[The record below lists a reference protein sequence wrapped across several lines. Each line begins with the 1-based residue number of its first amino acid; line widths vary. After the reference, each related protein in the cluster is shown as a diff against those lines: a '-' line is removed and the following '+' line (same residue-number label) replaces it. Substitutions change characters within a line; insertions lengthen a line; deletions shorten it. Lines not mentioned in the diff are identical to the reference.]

1 MQDVKKN
8 MKISKTRNKI
18 WHTGSD
24 RAFIILDVILMALL
38 FLIMVYPL
46 LYVVASSFSGGK
58 VLSGLS
64 LIPQRFSLDG
74 YTSVFQ
80 YPYTWGSIWNSVLYT
95 AVGTAMAMV
104 VTILCAYGLSQNF
117 PFGKVCMTLCLITMY
132 FGGGLIPT
140 YLQIK
145 SIGLLNKS
153 YTMIFLG
160 GFSIYN
166 MIITRVYFESSIP
179 NELYESAYMDGA
191 DEFTCFFRIGLPLSK
206 AIVSVIALYY
216 SVAHWNGY
224 FSALIYLSKAQ
235 YYPLQLVLRNI
246 LLLNQGALSMIGDL
260 TEEEIAFASEAAYR
274 TETMKYALIFISSA
288 PLLAAYPFVQKYF
301 VKGVMVGS
309 LKG

>member
-24 RAFIILDVILMALL
+24 RAFIIIDVILMALL

-140 YLQIK
+140 YICIK
-145 SIGLLNKS
+145 NLGLLN
-153 YTMIFLG
+153 TMWSFLLPSSL
-160 GFSIYN
+160 SIYN
-166 MIITRVYFESSIP
+166 MLVMRTYF
-179 NELYESAYMDGA
+179 DGCG
-191 DEFTCFFRIGLPLSK
+191 ERRYLVQIVLPLSG
-206 AIVSVIALYY
+206 AVLAVIALYY
-216 SVAHWNGY
+216 MVARWNAY
-224 FSALIYLSKAQ
+224 FDSMIYLQKKEML
-235 YYPLQLVLRNI
+235 PLQNI
-246 LLLNQGALSMIGDL
+246 LRELLIVGNMENMTTDM
-260 TEEEIAFASEAAYR
+260 ESEAIAQQR
-274 TETMKYALIFISSA
+274 AELLKYSLIVISTLPMA
-288 PLLAAYPFVQKYF
+288 IVYPFVQKFF
-301 VKGVMVGS
+301 VKGVMLGS
-309 LKG
+309 VKG

>member
-24 RAFIILDVILMALL
+24 RAFIIIDVILMALL

-140 YLQIK
+140 YICIK
-145 SIGLLNKS
+145 NLGLLN
-153 YTMIFLG
+153 TMWSFLLPSSL
-160 GFSIYN
+160 SIYN
-166 MIITRVYFESSIP
+166 MLVMRTYFRTQIP
-179 NELYESAYMDGA
+179 QEMHESAQIDGCG
-191 DEFTCFFRIGLPLSK
+191 EWRYLVQIVLPLSG
-206 AIVSVIALYY
+206 AVLAVIALYY
-216 SVAHWNGY
+216 MVARWNAY
-224 FSALIYLSKAQ
+224 FDSMIYLQKKEML
-235 YYPLQLVLRNI
+235 PLQNI
-246 LLLNQGALSMIGDL
+246 LRDLLIVGNMENMTTDM
-260 TEEEIAFASEAAYR
+260 ESEAIAQQR
-274 TETMKYALIFISSA
+274 AELLKFSLIVISTLPMA
-288 PLLAAYPFVQKYF
+288 IVYPFVQKFF
-301 VKGVMVGS
+301 VKGVMLGS
-309 LKG
+309 VKG

>member
-24 RAFIILDVILMALL
+24 RAFIIIDVILMALL

-140 YLQIK
+140 YICIK
-145 SIGLLNKS
+145 NLGLLN
-153 YTMIFLG
+153 TMWSFLLPSSL
-160 GFSIYN
+160 SIYN
-166 MIITRVYFESSIP
+166 MLVMRTYFRTQLPQEMH
-179 NELYESAYMDGA
+179 ESAQIDGCG
-191 DEFTCFFRIGLPLSK
+191 EWRYLVQIVLPLSG
-206 AIVSVIALYY
+206 AVLAVIALYY
-216 SVAHWNGY
+216 MVARWNAY
-224 FSALIYLSKAQ
+224 FDSMIYLQKKEML
-235 YYPLQLVLRNI
+235 PLQNI
-246 LLLNQGALSMIGDL
+246 LRELLIVGNMENMTTDM
-260 TEEEIAFASEAAYR
+260 ESEAIAQQR
-274 TETMKYALIFISSA
+274 AELLKYSLIVISTLPMA
-288 PLLAAYPFVQKYF
+288 IVYPFVQKFF
-301 VKGVMVGS
+301 VKGVMLGS
-309 LKG
+309 VKG

>member
-24 RAFIILDVILMALL
+24 RAFIIIDMILMALL

-140 YLQIK
+140 YICIK
-145 SIGLLNKS
+145 NLGLLN
-153 YTMIFLG
+153 TMWSFLLPSSL
-160 GFSIYN
+160 SIYN
-166 MIITRVYFESSIP
+166 MLVMRTYFRTQIP
-179 NELYESAYMDGA
+179 QEMHESAQIDGCG
-191 DEFTCFFRIGLPLSK
+191 EWRYLVQIVLPLSG
-206 AIVSVIALYY
+206 AVLAVIALYY
-216 SVAHWNGY
+216 MVARWNAY
-224 FSALIYLSKAQ
+224 FDSMIYLQKKEML
-235 YYPLQLVLRNI
+235 PLQNI
-246 LLLNQGALSMIGDL
+246 LRELLIVGNMENMTTDM
-260 TEEEIAFASEAAYR
+260 ESEAIAQQR
-274 TETMKYALIFISSA
+274 AELLKYSLIVISTLPMA
-288 PLLAAYPFVQKYF
+288 IVYPFVQKFF
-301 VKGVMVGS
+301 VKGVMLGS
-309 LKG
+309 VKG

>member
-24 RAFIILDVILMALL
+24 RAFIIIDVILMALL

-140 YLQIK
+140 YICIK
-145 SIGLLNKS
+145 NLGLLN
-153 YTMIFLG
+153 TMWSFLLPSSL
-160 GFSIYN
+160 SIYN
-166 MIITRVYFESSIP
+166 MLVMRTYFRTQIP
-179 NELYESAYMDGA
+179 QEMHESAQIDGCG
-191 DEFTCFFRIGLPLSK
+191 EWRYLVQIVLPLSG
-206 AIVSVIALYY
+206 AVLAVIALYY
-216 SVAHWNGY
+216 MVARWNAY
-224 FSALIYLSKAQ
+224 FDSMIYLQKKEML
-235 YYPLQLVLRNI
+235 PLQNI
-246 LLLNQGALSMIGDL
+246 LRELLIVGNMENMTTDM
-260 TEEEIAFASEAAYR
+260 ESEAIAQQR
-274 TETMKYALIFISSA
+274 AELLKYSLIVISTLPMA
-288 PLLAAYPFVQKYF
+288 IVYPFVQKFF

-309 LKG
+309 VKG

>member
-24 RAFIILDVILMALL
+24 RAFIIIDVILMALL

-140 YLQIK
+140 YICIK
-145 SIGLLNKS
+145 NLGLLN
-153 YTMIFLG
+153 TMWSFLLPSSL
-160 GFSIYN
+160 SIYN
-166 MIITRVYFESSIP
+166 MLVMRTYFRTQIP
-179 NELYESAYMDGA
+179 QEMHESAQLDGCG
-191 DEFTCFFRIGLPLSK
+191 EWRYLVQIVLPLSG
-206 AIVSVIALYY
+206 AVLAVIALYY
-216 SVAHWNGY
+216 MVARWNAY
-224 FSALIYLSKAQ
+224 FDSMIYLQKKEML
-235 YYPLQLVLRNI
+235 PLQNI
-246 LLLNQGALSMIGDL
+246 LRELLIVGNMENMTTDM
-260 TEEEIAFASEAAYR
+260 ESEAIAQQR
-274 TETMKYALIFISSA
+274 AELLKYSLIVISTLPMA
-288 PLLAAYPFVQKYF
+288 IVYPFVQKFF
-301 VKGVMVGS
+301 VKGVMLGS
-309 LKG
+309 VKG

>member
-24 RAFIILDVILMALL
+24 RAFIIIDVILMALL

-140 YLQIK
+140 YICIK
-145 SIGLLNKS
+145 NLGLLN
-153 YTMIFLG
+153 TMWSFLLPSSL
-160 GFSIYN
+160 SIYN
-166 MIITRVYFESSIP
+166 MLVMRTYFRTQIP
-179 NELYESAYMDGA
+179 QEMHESAQIDGCG
-191 DEFTCFFRIGLPLSK
+191 EWRYLVQIVLPLSG
-206 AIVSVIALYY
+206 AVLAVIALYY
-216 SVAHWNGY
+216 MVARWNAY
-224 FSALIYLSKAQ
+224 FDSMIYLQKKEML
-235 YYPLQLVLRNI
+235 PLQNI
-246 LLLNQGALSMIGDL
+246 LRELLIVGNMENMTTDM
-260 TEEEIAFASEAAYR
+260 ESEAIAQQR
-274 TETMKYALIFISSA
+274 AELLKYSLIVISTLPMA
-288 PLLAAYPFVQKYF
+288 IVYPFVQKFF
-301 VKGVMVGS
+301 VKGVMLGS
-309 LKG
+309 VKG

>member
-140 YLQIK
+140 YICIK
-145 SIGLLNKS
+145 NLGLLN
-153 YTMIFLG
+153 TMWAFLLPSSL
-160 GFSIYN
+160 SIYN
-166 MIITRVYFESSIP
+166 MLVMRTYFRTQIP
-179 NELYESAYMDGA
+179 QEMHESAQIDGCG
-191 DEFTCFFRIGLPLSK
+191 EWRYLVQIVLPLSG
-206 AIVSVIALYY
+206 AVLAVIALYY
-216 SVAHWNGY
+216 MVARWNAY
-224 FSALIYLSKAQ
+224 FDSMIYLQKKEML
-235 YYPLQLVLRNI
+235 PLQNI
-246 LLLNQGALSMIGDL
+246 LRELLIVGNMENMTTDM
-260 TEEEIAFASEAAYR
+260 ESEAIAQQR
-274 TETMKYALIFISSA
+274 AELLKYSLIVISTLPMA
-288 PLLAAYPFVQKYF
+288 IVYPFVQKFF
-301 VKGVMVGS
+301 VKGVMLGS
-309 LKG
+309 VKG

>member
-24 RAFIILDVILMALL
+24 RAFIIIDVILMALL

-140 YLQIK
+140 YICIK
-145 SIGLLNKS
+145 NLGLLN
-153 YTMIFLG
+153 TMWSFLLPSSL
-160 GFSIYN
+160 SIYN
-166 MIITRVYFESSIP
+166 MLVMRTYFRTQIP
-179 NELYESAYMDGA
+179 QEMHESAQIDGCG
-191 DEFTCFFRIGLPLSK
+191 EWRYLVQIVLPLSG
-206 AIVSVIALYY
+206 AVLAVIALYY
-216 SVAHWNGY
+216 MVARWNAY
-224 FSALIYLSKAQ
+224 FDSMIYLQKKEML
-235 YYPLQLVLRNI
+235 PLQNI
-246 LLLNQGALSMIGDL
+246 LRDLLIVGNMENMTTDM
-260 TEEEIAFASEAAYR
+260 ESEAIAQQR
-274 TETMKYALIFISSA
+274 AELLKYSLIVISTLPMA
-288 PLLAAYPFVQKYF
+288 IVYPFVQKFF
-301 VKGVMVGS
+301 VKGVMLGS
-309 LKG
+309 VKG

>member
-140 YLQIK
+140 YICIK
-145 SIGLLNKS
+145 NLGLLN
-153 YTMIFLG
+153 TMWSFLLPSSL
-160 GFSIYN
+160 SIYN
-166 MIITRVYFESSIP
+166 MLVMRTYFRTQIP
-179 NELYESAYMDGA
+179 QEMHESAQIDGCG
-191 DEFTCFFRIGLPLSK
+191 EWRYLVQIVLPLSG
-206 AIVSVIALYY
+206 AVLAVIALYY
-216 SVAHWNGY
+216 MVARWNAY
-224 FSALIYLSKAQ
+224 FDSMIYLQKKEML
-235 YYPLQLVLRNI
+235 PLQNI
-246 LLLNQGALSMIGDL
+246 LRELLIVGNMENMTTDM
-260 TEEEIAFASEAAYR
+260 ESEAIAQQR
-274 TETMKYALIFISSA
+274 AELLKYSLIVISTLPMA
-288 PLLAAYPFVQKYF
+288 IVYPFVQKFF
-301 VKGVMVGS
+301 VKGVMLGS
-309 LKG
+309 VKG

>member
-24 RAFIILDVILMALL
+24 RAFIIIDVILMALL

-46 LYVVASSFSGGK
+46 LYVLASSFSGGK

-140 YLQIK
+140 YICIK
-145 SIGLLNKS
+145 NLGLLN
-153 YTMIFLG
+153 TMWSFLLPSSL
-160 GFSIYN
+160 SIYN
-166 MIITRVYFESSIP
+166 MLVMRTYFRTQIP
-179 NELYESAYMDGA
+179 QEMHESAQIDGCG
-191 DEFTCFFRIGLPLSK
+191 EWRYLVQIVLPLSG
-206 AIVSVIALYY
+206 AVLAVIALYY
-216 SVAHWNGY
+216 MVARWNAY
-224 FSALIYLSKAQ
+224 FDSMIYLQKKEML
-235 YYPLQLVLRNI
+235 PLQNI
-246 LLLNQGALSMIGDL
+246 LRELLIVGNMENMTTDM
-260 TEEEIAFASEAAYR
+260 ESEAIAQQR
-274 TETMKYALIFISSA
+274 AELLKYSLIVISTLPMA
-288 PLLAAYPFVQKYF
+288 IVYPFVQKFF
-301 VKGVMVGS
+301 VKGVMLGS
-309 LKG
+309 VKG

>member
-24 RAFIILDVILMALL
+24 RAFIIIDVILMALL

-140 YLQIK
+140 YICIK
-145 SIGLLNKS
+145 NLGLLN
-153 YTMIFLG
+153 TMWAFLLPSSL
-160 GFSIYN
+160 SIYN
-166 MIITRVYFESSIP
+166 MLVMRTYFRTQIP
-179 NELYESAYMDGA
+179 QEMHESAQIDGCG
-191 DEFTCFFRIGLPLSK
+191 EWRYLVQIVLPLSG
-206 AIVSVIALYY
+206 AVLAVIALYY
-216 SVAHWNGY
+216 MVARWNAY
-224 FSALIYLSKAQ
+224 FDSMIYLQKKEML
-235 YYPLQLVLRNI
+235 PLQNI
-246 LLLNQGALSMIGDL
+246 LRELLIVGNMENMTTDM
-260 TEEEIAFASEAAYR
+260 ESEAIAQQR
-274 TETMKYALIFISSA
+274 AELLKYSLIVISTLPMA
-288 PLLAAYPFVQKYF
+288 IVYPFVQKFF
-301 VKGVMVGS
+301 VKGVMLGS
-309 LKG
+309 VKG

>member
-24 RAFIILDVILMALL
+24 RAFIIIDVILMALL

-140 YLQIK
+140 YICIK
-145 SIGLLNKS
+145 NLGLLN
-153 YTMIFLG
+153 TMWAILLPSSL
-160 GFSIYN
+160 SIYN
-166 MIITRVYFESSIP
+166 MLVMRTYFRTQIP
-179 NELYESAYMDGA
+179 QEMHESAQIDGCG
-191 DEFTCFFRIGLPLSK
+191 EWRYLVQIVLPLSG
-206 AIVSVIALYY
+206 AVLAVIALYY
-216 SVAHWNGY
+216 MVARWNAY
-224 FSALIYLSKAQ
+224 FDSMIYLQKKEML
-235 YYPLQLVLRNI
+235 PLQNI
-246 LLLNQGALSMIGDL
+246 LRELLIVGNMENMTTDM
-260 TEEEIAFASEAAYR
+260 ESEAIAQQR
-274 TETMKYALIFISSA
+274 AELLKYSLIVISTLPMA
-288 PLLAAYPFVQKYF
+288 IVYPFVQKFF
-301 VKGVMVGS
+301 VKGVMLGS
-309 LKG
+309 VKG